1 LIIGS
6 VSLVQAQDRLGLS
19 DAPAYAPE
27 KPITGQLELV
37 GSTLMQPLA
46 TLWMEDFT
54 KIHPELVSKVDC
66 QGSEESFKKLA
77 DSPNVVGLLSRE
89 VDPEELARWNKELNK
104 KLVAIEVGY
113 DILSMIV
120 HKDNPIRALAWNS
133 QTKSPMSLSN
143 DKPIEKWSD
152 LGVDGTL
159 GEKPIT
165 HVLIV
170 PSHGLRSVAEGIFNL
185 KDRNSAVI
193 VQKDNQLD
201 IVISPQPTSDRSW
214 VSTAS
219 KTQRDRLSNR
229 RWKIHSRRRRT
240 NEVYSKPSRPRNA
253 YQGWSGSTRSIR
265 YRLTTRKTRL
275 ATAQI
280 NESTRGYDDQTLL
293 LPSDQKTPAGSMGMS
308 TQWTRICLLCARR
321 PQS

>member
-1 LIIGS
+1 ERTRSLSILITVS
-6 VSLVQAQDRLGLS
+6 VSLGQAQDRSGLT
-19 DAPAYAPE
+19 DAPAYAPAT
-27 KPITGQLELV
+27 PITGQLELV

-89 VDPEELARWNKELNK
+89 VTPEELARWNKEINK

-113 DILSMIV
+113 DILAMIV
-120 HKDNPIRALAWNS
+120 HKDNPIRALAWNA
-133 QTKSPMSLSN
+133 QAKSPMSLSN

-185 KDRNSAVI
+185 KDRKSAVV

-201 IVISPQPTSDRSW
+201 IVDAVGATPEGIAVVSANRALTDTVRSLAIAVDGQKIVSPRSPQAIDLGYPLLRKLSVIVSETEDGKFTPAVEELTKFILSQAGQETLIKDGLVPLDRSDI
-214 VSTAS
+214 ALQQE
-219 KTQRDRLSNR
+219 KL
-229 RWKIHSRRRRT
+229 
-240 NEVYSKPSRPRNA
+240 
-253 YQGWSGSTRSIR
+253 GWQQ
-265 YRLTTRKTRL
+265 LK
-275 ATAQI
+275 
-280 NESTRGYDDQTLL
+280 
-293 LPSDQKTPAGSMGMS
+293 
-308 TQWTRICLLCARR
+308 
-321 PQS
+321 